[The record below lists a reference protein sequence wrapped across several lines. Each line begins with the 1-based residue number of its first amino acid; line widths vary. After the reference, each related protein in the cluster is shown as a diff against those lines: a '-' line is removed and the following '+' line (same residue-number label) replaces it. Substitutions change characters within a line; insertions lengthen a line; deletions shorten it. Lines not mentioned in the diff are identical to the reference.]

1 MKKFL
6 KKISVAVAATAIVS
20 TFAAGVANADARD
33 YVGYTKFGPFS
44 LADKGG
50 REVTDA
56 VQKDDYYDYSV
67 VYFEGNSPSSYSPV
81 YFRTLTEGGQLATV
95 EDTATAPGRYTLDY
109 NSGMGNYGDYYKLSL
124 NAGYSGVTVKGK
136 WAP

>member
-6 KKISVAVAATAIVS
+6 KNIAAAVAATAVVS
-20 TFAAGVANADARD
+20 TFVVGVASADTRD

-50 REVTDA
+50 RAVTNS

-67 VYFEGNSPSSYSPV
+67 VYFEENAPSSYSPV
-81 YFRTLTEGGQLATV
+81 YFRTLTEDGQLATV
-95 EDTATAPGRYTLDY
+95 EDTATASGRYTLDY
-109 NSGMGNYGDYYKLSL
+109 KSGMGIYGDYYKLSL
-124 NAGYSGVTVKGK
+124 NAGYSGTTVSGK